1 MYILKKIFFIIIL
14 QIIVFN
20 WIEIFFMLHV
30 HVIHVHMSTAKRGHF
45 YVFML
50 ILKSVIGVQTLE
62 MIIIA
67 LSLKLPP

>member
-1 MYILKKIFFIIIL
+1 MYILKKIFSIIIL

-30 HVIHVHMSTAKRGHF
+30 HVIHMSTAKRGHF

-50 ILKSVIGVQTLE
+50 ILKSVKGVQTLE